1 MSFVINT
8 TVDKNQ
14 ELLDAYK
21 SLYRSGTTGK
31 DVFLISRN
39 KRYGCDS
46 FALALSSDFFKIIL
60 QESNREVTNIILPD
74 IEPEIVAKL
83 IECKSKYIFF

>member
-14 ELLDAYK
+14 ELLEAYK
-21 SLYRSGTTGK
+21 MLYRSGTTAK

-46 FALALSSDFFKIIL
+46 FALALSSDFFKTIL

-74 IEPEIVAKL
+74 IEPEIIAKL
-83 IECKSKYIFF
+83 IECKLK